1 MFANIGLL
9 KFVCLSYLNTL
20 KVLLLVD
27 EVEVGQQ
34 LPLLLLYVE
43 LQAVQVLLVP
53 LVPPQELLE
62 LLQLVLELLVVL
74 PLQYEL
80 VLYDLRPLQGSCVL
94 RLQLLCTQAF
104 LLLPL
109 LLLPC
114 SCSCSLTGLSEL
126 PPPSLKVLLL
136 VDEVEVGQLL
146 PLLVPVQLLHLLLL
160 VDEHHKEEEDQVDVV
175 QVDEEDLLLNFLV
188 LVVKENLLLL
198 LIVVL
203 RNCSKINKQKNT
215 LPNNNEQKQKRKDFT
230 SDPGTDHPPPLLV
243 HTFPAT
249 NHSRKSLSPNNQRH
263 SSESCLL
270 AFGTKVF
277 VVKSRQLLLTKINMS
292 HFHFSDKI

>member
-1 MFANIGLL
+1 MFANICLL
-9 KFVCLSYLNTL
+9 KFVCLSIRFNTIL
-20 KVLLLVD
+20 SHSYHLTSIPSSCLLLVD

-109 LLLPC
+109 L
-114 SCSCSLTGLSEL
+114 
-126 PPPSLKVLLL
+126 
-136 VDEVEVGQLL
+136 
-146 PLLVPVQLLHLLLL
+146 VPVQLLHLLLL
-160 VDEHHKEEEDQVDVV
+160 VDEHHKEEEDKVDVV

-198 LIVVL
+198 LVDATKKML
-203 RNCSKINKQKNT
+203 SNLMKIST
-215 LPNNNEQKQKRKDFT
+215 PT
-230 SDPGTDHPPPLLV
+230 
-243 HTFPAT
+243 
-249 NHSRKSLSPNNQRH
+249 SLSSAYILKTSSYTSSPN
-263 SSESCLL
+263 L
-270 AFGTKVF
+270 K
-277 VVKSRQLLLTKINMS
+277 
-292 HFHFSDKI
+292 

>member
-1 MFANIGLL
+1 M
-9 KFVCLSYLNTL
+9 
-20 KVLLLVD
+20 
-27 EVEVGQQ
+27 
-34 LPLLLLYVE
+34 E

-198 LIVVL
+198 LVDERHKEDVVQL
-203 RNCSKINKQKNT
+203 DEDLDSN
-215 LPNNNEQKQKRKDFT
+215 
-230 SDPGTDHPPPLLV
+230 LLV
-243 HTFPAT
+243 LCLHPQD
-249 NHSRKSLSPNNQRH
+249 LLLY
-263 SSESCLL
+263 LL
-270 AFGTKVF
+270 AQLEVD
-277 VVKSRQLLLTKINMS
+277 LLLYLLALRL
-292 HFHFSDKI
+292 DEDLLVAARLLL

>member
-1 MFANIGLL
+1 MFANICLL
-9 KFVCLSYLNTL
+9 KFVCLSYLNT
-20 KVLLLVD
+20 
-27 EVEVGQQ
+27 

-104 LLLPL
+104 LLLLL

-114 SCSCSLTGLSEL
+114 SCSCSLTGLSKL

-160 VDEHHKEEEDQVDVV
+160 VDEHHKEDVV
-175 QVDEEDLLLNFLV
+175 QLDEDLDSNLLV
-188 LVVKENLLLL
+188 LCCKE
-198 LIVVL
+198 
-203 RNCSKINKQKNT
+203 
-215 LPNNNEQKQKRKDFT
+215 
-230 SDPGTDHPPPLLV
+230 
-243 HTFPAT
+243 
-249 NHSRKSLSPNNQRH
+249 
-263 SSESCLL
+263 
-270 AFGTKVF
+270 
-277 VVKSRQLLLTKINMS
+277 
-292 HFHFSDKI
+292 

>member
-1 MFANIGLL
+1 MFANICLL
-9 KFVCLSYLNTL
+9 KFVCLSIRFNTIL
-20 KVLLLVD
+20 FHSYHLTSIPSSCLL
-27 EVEVGQQ
+27 

-136 VDEVEVGQLL
+136 VDDVEVGQLI

-160 VDEHHKEEEDQVDVV
+160 VDEHHKEDAV
-175 QVDEEDLLLNFLV
+175 QLDEDLLV
-188 LVVKENLLLL
+188 NLL
-198 LIVVL
+198 V
-203 RNCSKINKQKNT
+203 
-215 LPNNNEQKQKRKDFT
+215 
-230 SDPGTDHPPPLLV
+230 
-243 HTFPAT
+243 
-249 NHSRKSLSPNNQRH
+249 
-263 SSESCLL
+263 
-270 AFGTKVF
+270 
-277 VVKSRQLLLTKINMS
+277 QL
-292 HFHFSDKI
+292 

>member
-1 MFANIGLL
+1 MKSYLNPLVCQCLPIFVYLNL
-9 KFVCLSYLNTL
+9 FVCLTL
-20 KVLLLVD
+20 ISSSCLL
-27 EVEVGQQ
+27 

-104 LLLPL
+104 LLL
-109 LLLPC
+109 
-114 SCSCSLTGLSEL
+114 
-126 PPPSLKVLLL
+126 

-188 LVVKENLLLL
+188 LVVKVNLLLL
-198 LIVVL
+198 LVDATKKML
-203 RNCSKINKQKNT
+203 SKLMMKIST
-215 LPNNNEQKQKRKDFT
+215 PT
-230 SDPGTDHPPPLLV
+230 
-243 HTFPAT
+243 
-249 NHSRKSLSPNNQRH
+249 SLSSAYILKTSSYTSSPN
-263 SSESCLL
+263 L
-270 AFGTKVF
+270 K
-277 VVKSRQLLLTKINMS
+277 
-292 HFHFSDKI
+292 

>member
-1 MFANIGLL
+1 MKSYLNPLVCQCLQIFVYLNL
-9 KFVCLSYLNTL
+9 FVCLTL
-20 KVLLLVD
+20 ISSSCLL
-27 EVEVGQQ
+27 

-104 LLLPL
+104 LLLLL

-188 LVVKENLLLL
+188 LVVKVNLLLL
-198 LIVVL
+198 LVDATKKML
-203 RNCSKINKQKNT
+203 SKLMMKIST
-215 LPNNNEQKQKRKDFT
+215 PT
-230 SDPGTDHPPPLLV
+230 
-243 HTFPAT
+243 
-249 NHSRKSLSPNNQRH
+249 SLSSAYILKTSSYTSSPN
-263 SSESCLL
+263 L
-270 AFGTKVF
+270 K
-277 VVKSRQLLLTKINMS
+277 
-292 HFHFSDKI
+292 

>member
-1 MFANIGLL
+1 MKSYLNPLVCQCLPIFVYLNL
-9 KFVCLSYLNTL
+9 FVCLTSIPSSC
-20 KVLLLVD
+20 LL
-27 EVEVGQQ
+27 

-94 RLQLLCTQAF
+94 RLQLLCTQAY
-104 LLLPL
+104 LLLLL

-136 VDEVEVGQLL
+136 VDDVEVGQLL

-160 VDEHHKEEEDQVDVV
+160 VDEHHKEEEDKVDVV

-198 LIVVL
+198 LVDATKKML
-203 RNCSKINKQKNT
+203 SNSMKIST
-215 LPNNNEQKQKRKDFT
+215 PT
-230 SDPGTDHPPPLLV
+230 
-243 HTFPAT
+243 
-249 NHSRKSLSPNNQRH
+249 SLSSAYILKTSSSTSSPN
-263 SSESCLL
+263 L
-270 AFGTKVF
+270 K
-277 VVKSRQLLLTKINMS
+277 
-292 HFHFSDKI
+292 

>member
-1 MFANIGLL
+1 MKSYLNPLVCQCLPIFVYLNL
-9 KFVCLSYLNTL
+9 FVCLTSIPSSC
-20 KVLLLVD
+20 LL
-27 EVEVGQQ
+27 

-94 RLQLLCTQAF
+94 RLQLLCTQAY
-104 LLLPL
+104 LLLLL

-188 LVVKENLLLL
+188 LVVKVNLLLL
-198 LIVVL
+198 LVDATKKRL
-203 RNCSKINKQKNT
+203 SKLMMKIST
-215 LPNNNEQKQKRKDFT
+215 PT
-230 SDPGTDHPPPLLV
+230 
-243 HTFPAT
+243 
-249 NHSRKSLSPNNQRH
+249 SLSSAYILKTSSYTSSPN
-263 SSESCLL
+263 L
-270 AFGTKVF
+270 K
-277 VVKSRQLLLTKINMS
+277 
-292 HFHFSDKI
+292 